1 MCIQGGSKVPFFEFK
16 GSKIHYVDIDE
27 REDKSKGFPLVFIHG
42 TGASHSAWDEQL
54 KAFCRNYRVI
64 AIDFS
69 GHGLSETRDD
79 EKPSIQHGFV
89 QELAALIEKLNL
101 NNFVL
106 IGHSMGGGV
115 AMGYVLSENIRKPR
129 AMTLVDT
136 HSDLGIS
143 KEMMMGL
150 AIEVAE
156 ILLSK
161 TRMQTIR
168 TKTRP
173 HNGEDSILQSL
184 PKNVKTIRRD
194 LEACGQFDITG
205 KIGNIDIPTFNSSST
220 STAENSNSCVCERS
234 MSAGTS
240 QVRLGTKFRSR
251 LFQANSAPIGSPSCS
266 TPSSS
271 HLHL

>member
-1 MCIQGGSKVPFFEFK
+1 MPFFEFK

-115 AMGYVLSENIRKPR
+115 AMGYVLSENFRKPR

-136 HSDLGIS
+136 HADLGIS

-161 TRMQTIR
+161 TRMQTLR

-205 KIGNIDIPTFNSSST
+205 KIGNIDIPTFILVGEDDDIFPPHVTKSFEEAFSR
-220 STAENSNSCVCERS
+220 ADIAV
-234 MSAGTS
+234 
-240 QVRLGTKFRSR
+240 VRGADHSPMTQTPDEFNDLLSKF
-251 LFQANSAPIGSPSCS
+251 LNWVEKHALAKA
-266 TPSSS
+266 
-271 HLHL
+271 